1 MTELVQDIDS
11 TVPGSRAVT
20 PVLDLRDLKVEVS
33 GDGRWTT
40 LVDGVDLTV
49 AAGETVGLV
58 GESGSGKTITS
69 LAMMQLLPANARLT
83 GSVRLGGRELVGLPE
98 QELSALRGGAM
109 GMIFQEPRRSLNP
122 AFSVGDQVAESIRRH
137 EGVDRKASWARAV
150 ELFDTVGIADAAR
163 RARDYPHQFSG
174 GMCQRVMLAI
184 ALACHPKLLIADEPT
199 TALDVTVQR
208 QVLELIGDLQA
219 ELGLAVLL
227 ITHDLGVVAEVC
239 DRAAVMHSG
248 RVVEHASV
256 TDLFDRPQ
264 DPYTRRLLAARV
276 LPDPPPAPETA
287 GEPADVLVV
296 RGLRKDFVLQ
306 RNAFGRPA
314 RVHHAVRGVDFSVKA
329 GETLSVVG
337 ESGAGKST
345 VGRMALRLV
354 DPDAGRIDILGQD
367 IARLKGAELRRMRA
381 KATMI
386 FQDPYKSLNPKRQIV
401 HALAEPMLVQGGYSP
416 AERSERI
423 LALMDRVGLGP
434 QFLERYPYEMS
445 GGQLQRVAIAR
456 ALITDPQIVVC
467 DEPVAALDMSIRAQ
481 VIELLRELQVE
492 RKLAYLFVSHD
503 LSLVRAISDRIA
515 VMRQGEIVETG
526 RPDELFADPQ
536 HAYTRQLLGAVPAPH
551 PRERTFRVVP
561 AA

>member
-1 MTELVQDIDS
+1 LS
-11 TVPGSRAVT
+11 
-20 PVLDLRDLKVEVS
+20 LLRE
-33 GDGRWTT
+33 
-40 LVDGVDLTV
+40 
-49 AAGETVGLV
+49 
-58 GESGSGKTITS
+58 
-69 LAMMQLLPANARLT
+69 
-83 GSVRLGGRELVGLPE
+83 
-98 QELSALRGGAM
+98 
-109 GMIFQEPRRSLNP
+109 
-122 AFSVGDQVAESIRRH
+122 
-137 EGVDRKASWARAV
+137 
-150 ELFDTVGIADAAR
+150 VGIPAPEAR
-163 RARDYPHQFSG
+163 YGNYPHHFSG
-174 GMCQRVMLAI
+174 GMRQRVVI
-184 ALACHPKLLIADEPT
+184 ALALAAEPRLLIADEPT

-239 DRAAVMHSG
+239 DRAAVMHRG

-276 LPDPPPAPETA
+276 LPDPPPAPEAA

-515 VMRQGEIVETG
+515 VMRQGEIVEIGT
-526 RPDELFADPQ
+526 PDELFANPQ
-536 HAYTRQLLGAVPAPH
+536 HAYTCQLLGAVPAPH